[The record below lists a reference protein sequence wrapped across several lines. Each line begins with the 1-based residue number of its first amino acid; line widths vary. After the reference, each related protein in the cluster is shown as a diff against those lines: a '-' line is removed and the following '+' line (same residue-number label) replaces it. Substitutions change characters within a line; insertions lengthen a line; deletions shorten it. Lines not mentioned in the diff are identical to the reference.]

1 MGGLGDIG
9 PNRNA
14 MQTNPTSQ
22 MNVEDTTRLINEND
36 IRSRIRNI
44 KRFLR
49 MTEARLN
56 RLQVGFFFYFNKYG
70 PINTRNIKY

>member
-1 MGGLGDIG
+1 MGGLGDMG
-9 PNRNA
+9 PNRN

-49 MTEARLN
+49 MAEARLN
-56 RLQVGFFFYFNKYG
+56 RLQVGFFS
-70 PINTRNIKY
+70 I